1 MDEPAPPRGYASAD
15 DKTWALVAHFG
26 GAAGALFGGLFGW
39 VAPLVTLLTKGT
51 QSPNVRAH
59 ALAALNFQSLWSIIC
74 FAGLVIGN
82 CLSWLGVPRL
92 FFLLPLVP
100 IILGVVG
107 GLRAND
113 GNLYRYPLTVD
124 WFK

>member
-1 MDEPAPPRGYASAD
+1 MTRPRGYASAD

-39 VAPLVTLLTKGT
+39 VAPLVTLLNKGA
-51 QSPNVRAH
+51 QAPGVRAH
-59 ALAALNFQSLWSIIC
+59 ALAALNFQALWSIIC